1 MAALAKRFQ
10 AIFLQRC
17 PRCLQGKVFTGS
29 FAMSKT
35 CPVCGHRFEQEAG
48 YFLGAM
54 YVSYFMSIPLLGIL
68 TLVCT
73 WWIVPDWPLE
83 YAALLAGV
91 PYLLLVPLVFRYSRI
106 IWMHIDPP
114 PAPPADPHAQ
124 KSPLR

>member
-1 MAALAKRFQ
+1 MASLGKRLQ

-29 FAMSKT
+29 FAMAET
-35 CPVCGHRFEQEAG
+35 CPVCGHRFEKEPG

-54 YVSYFMSIPLLGIL
+54 YVSYFMSIPLLGLL
-68 TLVCT
+68 TLLSSLFV
-73 WWIVPDWPLE
+73 VPSWPLE

-114 PAPPADPHAQ
+114 AAPPA
-124 KSPLR
+124 LRH